1 MIKKKPNKFKEN
13 RKIMNKMEK
22 FHQIM
27 TKYSSHANY
36 QGTDKDTTHSYGII
50 YENILKEFEGRNN
63 LVILE
68 IGILSGAFIQVLH
81 EIFPNADIYG
91 IDINLQNYQY
101 DRTNPKVHL
110 FEMDGT
116 REETADYLNQCF
128 DLIIEDGSH
137 LMVHQKQSLDSF
149 APYLKKNGVYITED
163 IVQGNEQLRKDLE
176 TIGYKHNL
184 RMEWHDMTTNKQR
197 FDDIVAIF
205 RKHA

>member
-1 MIKKKPNKFKEN
+1 
-13 RKIMNKMEK
+13 MEK
-22 FHQIM
+22 FHPIM
-27 TKYSSHANY
+27 SKYSSHANY
-36 QGTDKDTTHSYGII
+36 QGTDKDTTHSYGPI
-50 YENILKEFEGRNN
+50 YEKLLKEFEGRNN

-81 EIFPNADIYG
+81 EIFPDAEIFG

-101 DRTNPKVHL
+101 DKTNPKIHL

-137 LMVHQKQSLDSF
+137 LMVHQKQSLDAF
-149 APYLKKNGVYITED
+149 APYLKKNGIYITED
-163 IVQGNEQLRKDLE
+163 IVQGNEQLKKDLE

-184 RMEWHDMTTNKQR
+184 KMEWNDLTSQKQR
-197 FDDIVAIF
+197 FDDILAVF
-205 RKHA
+205 RRRT